1 MKIRCEQIY
10 FILYL
15 ASTAFT
21 DFWGVGLEIEL
32 SGFAPDWRRGPSKFP
47 GLINLICAGY
57 TNIRNTTVA
66 WLCFLQFQN
75 CSLANFF
82 LGSFLRGQF
91 KSKKVSNDLD
101 FPFDKNFSRFHT
113 TSASL
118 FFYRSLY
125 RGQLKDSATFWILG
139 VVECFCVI
147 SCFFEC
153 WVS

>member
-66 WLCFLQFQN
+66 SLIFLQFQN
-75 CSLANFF
+75 CSLANF
-82 LGSFLRGQF
+82 
-91 KSKKVSNDLD
+91 SNDLD

-125 RGQLKDSATFWILG
+125 RGQLKDPATFWILG
-139 VVECFCVI
+139 VLECFCVI

-153 WVS
+153 WVL